1 VAPGLAAII
10 IVMFCALRREPLYW
24 LKSLWA
30 PGIALFLAI
39 ALPWYIAVQR
49 ANPQFLRVFIFEHN
63 LQRFGTDKYQHGQPF
78 WYYLPVLLLALMPW
92 TFVALLALW
101 DATKDAVKQWRDSNR
116 NTTSEQMG
124 DAFPE
129 FLVLWAF
136 LPILFF
142 TLSRSKLPGYILPAI
157 PACTILTAD
166 YLMRLRRREL
176 PKLIVILHAVVCG
189 VLVGV
194 ALLLPYVAAQR
205 LDPPA
210 IAKWIAGLLAA
221 ACLAFV
227 SLSVLR
233 RGHGMLR
240 LATLAPILLVI
251 WFLERPAATVLDAAY
266 SARPLAQQ
274 MDELDREGA
283 PIAVFQARRDI
294 EYGLAFYRNHS
305 VDRYERGEVP
315 KQMHYVVLPSKA
327 VPAMLNTV
335 GERAA
340 YHVASYPAQKLEIYR
355 IAAQ

>member
-1 VAPGLAAII
+1 
-10 IVMFCALRREPLYW
+10 
-24 LKSLWA
+24 
-30 PGIALFLAI
+30 
-39 ALPWYIAVQR
+39 
-49 ANPQFLRVFIFEHN
+49 
-63 LQRFGTDKYQHGQPF
+63 
-78 WYYLPVLLLALMPW
+78 
-92 TFVALLALW
+92 
-101 DATKDAVKQWRDSNR
+101 
-116 NTTSEQMG
+116 MG

-129 FLVLWAF
+129 FLVLWAI

-166 YLMRLRRREL
+166 YLMRLRQRAL

-194 ALLLPYVAAQR
+194 ALLLPYIAAQR

-210 IAKWIAGLLAA
+210 IAKWTAGVLAA

-233 RGHGMLR
+233 RGHEMLR
-240 LATLAPILLVI
+240 LATLVPILLVI
-251 WFLERPAATVLDAAY
+251 WFLERPAAAVLDAAY
-266 SARPLAQQ
+266 SARPLARQ
-274 MDELDREGA
+274 MDEIDREGA
-283 PIAVFQARRDI
+283 PVAVFQARRDI

-315 KQMHYVVLPSKA
+315 SAMHYVVVPAKA

-340 YHVASYPAQKLEIYR
+340 YHVGSYPAQKLEIYR